1 MLVFPDLLN
10 TWGQAN
16 FAQALNTTLQ
26 HYRAY
31 LPLQQGLTHS
41 SYVSD
46 TPLTALVLEAH
57 KTEHDLQLHLG
68 ILYSGIIAGSCCSD
82 DPNPACEQGEYCEVL
97 LMVDLATAQAEV
109 KLLAS

>member
-1 MLVFPDLLN
+1 MLNLPDLLSA
-10 TWGQAN
+10 WGQAN
-16 FAQALNTTLQ
+16 FAQVLNTTLEN
-26 HYRAY
+26 YRTY

-46 TPLTALVLEAH
+46 TPLTALVLKAH
-57 KTEHDLQLHLG
+57 TTERYLQLQLG

-82 DPNPACEQGEYCEVL
+82 DPSPMCEQGEYCEVQL
-97 LMVDLATAQAEV
+97 VINLDTAQAEV